1 MWKTWITSNAFQIR
15 ESKYRSHGRYLICI
29 GFSFSFLCF
38 STFSSSFQVVLDLKK
53 KSLCPLPKFPTI
65 YSWGSKST
73 KNNEML
79 LGLQLLSMLSRE
91 PASVGKATPSKWMPE
106 TSLTLTFA
114 SVHQKNI
121 VPPPLAMV
129 PVALVSHFSWP
140 RTLGWGFLYPEILW
154 GSIMFSKHLNLI
166 VSLREAP
173 SFLKWGWVQGSL
185 IFCIGTG
192 DFLRSGCGRKLFFLQ
207 HQTMPKRV
215 RAHCR
220 PWKIFLS
227 HPAIQLLWRITFLID
242 MHILNFLPL
251 FICGDRNFLSRP

>member
-114 SVHQKNI
+114 SVHQKKHST
-121 VPPPLAMV
+121 PA
-129 PVALVSHFSWP
+129 FSD
-140 RTLGWGFLYPEILW
+140 
-154 GSIMFSKHLNLI
+154 
-166 VSLREAP
+166 
-173 SFLKWGWVQGSL
+173 
-185 IFCIGTG
+185 GTG
-192 DFLRSGCGRKLFFLQ
+192 SSGFAFFLTTNSGLRISLPRNPLGFHHVLQ
-207 HQTMPKRV
+207 APQFDCKSSGGTKLPEMR
-215 RAHCR
+215 
-220 PWKIFLS
+220 LS
-227 HPAIQLLWRITFLID
+227 ARLPYLLHW
-242 MHILNFLPL
+242 NWGL
-251 FICGDRNFLSRP
+251 FKVWLWP